1 MLSSVDFSS
10 AFLPSSKSLSWTA
23 INPRQVVVET
33 MIEKYGLL
41 EVDNLI
47 SDSDG
52 TKMSDIKVAKREQEC
67 SKRSYQGV

>member
-1 MLSSVDFSS
+1 
-10 AFLPSSKSLSWTA
+10 
-23 INPRQVVVET
+23 